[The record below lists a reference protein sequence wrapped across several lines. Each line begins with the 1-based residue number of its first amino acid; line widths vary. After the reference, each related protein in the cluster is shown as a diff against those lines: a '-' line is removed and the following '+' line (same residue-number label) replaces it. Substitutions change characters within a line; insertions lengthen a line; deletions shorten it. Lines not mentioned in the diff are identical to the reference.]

1 MAKGSDRRL
10 RQPKMWNYN
19 VWVSILKNSRYG
31 SDLKFVQNK
40 RDIKVKNW
48 MKEKCN

>member
-1 MAKGSDRRL
+1 MEKVLENSYAEKWNNDIAK
-10 RQPKMWNYN
+10 
-19 VWVSILKNSRYG
+19 LKNSHYG